1 MDLKEINLNYMGVA
15 LSFRM
20 LSFLSYLNLILFYE
34 YYIDYLPVELVTLVE
49 VVFTV
54 WLLLTSPSAGD
65 ALTLVARPLF
75 VVVTFVLLKLELEV
89 VVVSYYKE
97 MKK

>member
-54 WLLLTSPSAGD
+54 
-65 ALTLVARPLF
+65 
-75 VVVTFVLLKLELEV
+75 
-89 VVVSYYKE
+89 
-97 MKK
+97 